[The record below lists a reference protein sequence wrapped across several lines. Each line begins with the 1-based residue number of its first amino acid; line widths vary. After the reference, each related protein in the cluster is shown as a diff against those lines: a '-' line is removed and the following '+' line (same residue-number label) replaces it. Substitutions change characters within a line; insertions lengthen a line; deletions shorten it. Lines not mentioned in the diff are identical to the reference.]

1 MFAILTLYPQ
11 PTHLEYLPHP
21 RGLAQAQHHP
31 SIHPSTLF
39 STSPPQPP
47 HPHPH
52 SQHPKPHSLTSM
64 LHNSPP
70 QTSPHQIRNSSSI
83 RQIKKIKNTRDER
96 VASPPQLD
104 PVFFFF
110 WRIRRRA
117 RFSPF
122 CRSFKPIDIFFLG
135 RAVSFF
141 VFFLGSATWLLQ
153 YHQCLTLAPFSFF
166 FFRSVRFGS
175 MLRFGRGANGA
186 RKASSD
192 CVVEGCMHLRCWIG
206 AAWRRFVVVRVGGG
220 VRCCWGGGERGWKMW
235 VRAEGGGRGGGRF
248 GC

>member
-64 LHNSPP
+64 LHNPP
-70 QTSPHQIRNSSSI
+70 PPPPPNLPPPDPNSSSI
-83 RQIKKIKNTRDER
+83 PKQKKKKK
-96 VASPPQLD
+96 SPATNELHHRRSSIG
-104 PVFFFF
+104 FFFF
-110 WRIRRRA
+110 FFFLRIRRRA

-122 CRSFKPIDIFFLG
+122 AALLSQSIYPYFTLTVPDFRISKIEGPPSANFALQSTNSLEKPNHHPTDL
-135 RAVSFF
+135 
-141 VFFLGSATWLLQ
+141 
-153 YHQCLTLAPFSFF
+153 
-166 FFRSVRFGS
+166 
-175 MLRFGRGANGA
+175 
-186 RKASSD
+186 
-192 CVVEGCMHLRCWIG
+192 
-206 AAWRRFVVVRVGGG
+206 
-220 VRCCWGGGERGWKMW
+220 
-235 VRAEGGGRGGGRF
+235 
-248 GC
+248 